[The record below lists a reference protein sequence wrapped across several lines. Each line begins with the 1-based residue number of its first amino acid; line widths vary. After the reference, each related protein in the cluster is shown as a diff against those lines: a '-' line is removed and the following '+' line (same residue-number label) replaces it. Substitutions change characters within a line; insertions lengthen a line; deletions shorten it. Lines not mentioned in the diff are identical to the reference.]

1 MARDGSQTKTLID
14 DTALRLFVEKGVT
27 ATTIRDIAGTA
38 GIAEGTIY
46 RHYDSKQEL
55 AWELF
60 AANIMELALKLDR
73 GQQEHQSLKGKIT
86 AIINLFCSFFDAN
99 PVLFSYLL
107 LDHHGHIR
115 KMTPDMPS
123 PVRVLK
129 NAIAGGMAAGE
140 IPQAD
145 ADVKTAMVLGL
156 IIQVAV
162 FRIYGHIHWSLTSLS
177 PTLMENAW
185 KILGI

>member
-1 MARDGSQTKTLID
+1 MARDGSQTKALID
-14 DTALRLFVEKGVT
+14 DTALHLFVEKGVT
-27 ATTIRDIAGTA
+27 ATTIKDIASKA
-38 GIAEGTIY
+38 GIAEGSIY

-60 AANIMELALKLDR
+60 ATNFTELAMKIDR
-73 GQQEHQSLKGKIT
+73 CQQEHQTLKGKIT
-86 AIINLFCSFFDAN
+86 AIINLGCTFFDAN

-129 NAIAGGMAAGE
+129 NAIAGGMAAAE

-145 ADVKTAMVLGL
+145 ADVKTAMVLGIL
-156 IIQVAV
+156 IQVAV
-162 FRIYGHIHWSLTSLS
+162 FRIYGNISWSLTSLA
-177 PTLMENAW
+177 PTLVNNAW
-185 KILGI
+185 KILCA

>member
-1 MARDGSQTKTLID
+1 MARDGSQTKELID
-14 DTALRLFVEKGVT
+14 ETALRLFVDKGVT
-27 ATTIRDIAGTA
+27 AATIKDIAGTA

-46 RHYDSKQEL
+46 RHYASKNEL

-60 AANIMELALKLDR
+60 ATNIQELAVNLDR
-73 GQQEHQSLKGKIT
+73 CQQRHHNLKDKLT
-86 AIINLFCSFFDAN
+86 AIIHQFCSFYDAN

-129 NAIAGGMAAGE
+129 KAIAYGMATE
-140 IPQAD
+140 QIPPAD
-145 ADVKTAMVLGL
+145 SDVKTALVLGL
-156 IIQVAV
+156 ILQVAV
-162 FRIYGHIHWSLTSLS
+162 FRIYGLITQSLTSLA
-177 PTLMENAW
+177 PTLVENAW
-185 KILGI
+185 KILAA